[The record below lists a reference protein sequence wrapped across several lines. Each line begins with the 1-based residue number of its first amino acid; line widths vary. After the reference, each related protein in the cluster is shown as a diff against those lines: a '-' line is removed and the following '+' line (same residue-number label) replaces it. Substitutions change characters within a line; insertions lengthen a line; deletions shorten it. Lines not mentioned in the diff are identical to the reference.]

1 MQEETMIRIA
11 IADDHELIREG
22 LKKVALAKG
31 AEVVGEAADISTTL
45 ALLAQKK
52 VDVLVLDLSLD
63 QLPELQAL
71 IAVRAAFSSV
81 PVLVLS
87 VHPEE
92 RFAVAAIK
100 AGAAGYVSKA
110 NAADEVIGAIRKIAA
125 GGRYISPLVAELLAR
140 EMTSPTSRPAH
151 ELLTRRE
158 TEVLQ
163 LLGAGMPAKQ
173 VAAKLG
179 LSISSVNTYRARIF
193 RKMGLHSNAALIRY
207 AVQNGLAG

>member
-22 LKKVALAKG
+22 LKKVAVAKG

-71 IAVRAAFSSV
+71 IAVRSAFSSV

-92 RFAVAAIK
+92 RFAVAAIR
-100 AGAAGYVSKA
+100 AGAAGYVCKA
-110 NAADEVIGAIRKIAA
+110 NAAEEVIGAIRKIAA

-173 VAAKLG
+173 VAARMG
-179 LSISSVNTYRARIF
+179 LSVSSVNTYRARIF